1 MPGRWRSPR
10 PDPDRQAVAEAPTR
24 RDRASAEVRG
34 RWAEMAAALY
44 LQAKG
49 YRIRGRRI
57 RRPPIEID
65 LLATR
70 GDLLVIVEV
79 KYRQTLDEAV
89 LALKPEAVRRLERL
103 AGQLAVE
110 FGWRQWPRPVAT
122 NVRIDL
128 IALAPWAWPRHIR
141 GIRP

>member
-1 MPGRWRSPR
+1 MPGRWRLPPGATR
-10 PDPDRQAVAEAPTR
+10 RLRVADPGTR
-24 RDRASAEVRG
+24 RDRAAAERRG
-34 RWAEMAAALY
+34 RWAELAAALY
-44 LQAKG
+44 LQCKG

-65 LLATR
+65 LLAAR
-70 GDLLVIVEV
+70 GDMLVLVEV
-79 KYRQTLDEAV
+79 KYRRTLDEAV
-89 LALKPEAVRRLERL
+89 RALTPDAVRRLERL

-110 FGWRQWPRPVAT
+110 FGWRQSPRPVAA